1 MTRVLAVILA
11 RGGSKRVPRK
21 NVKPMLGVPLIGY
34 TCRAA
39 KACKLID
46 RLIVSSD
53 DDEIMETGRQYGA
66 DVPFRRPP
74 DISED
79 VASELA
85 VVHALDFAENEEG
98 KKYDIVVTLQPTS
111 PFVRPEDIDACV
123 KKLIDTK
130 AASCI
135 TAHATAHPPEW
146 LFDVSEDGEAT
157 PFMSGRVQGDRG
169 VIQALPIRYL
179 PDGAA
184 YATRAHLLR
193 ERSELMPSPMHMV
206 IVDDERAVEIDTPL
220 DWIIVE
226 AVGKHY
232 GFKPAGE
239 E

>member
-21 NVKPMLGVPLIGY
+21 NVKLMLGVPLIGY
-34 TCRAA
+34 TCCAA

-46 RLIVSSD
+46 RVIVSSD
-53 DDEIMETGRQYGA
+53 DDEIMEAGRQYGA

-85 VVHALDFAENEEG
+85 SIHALDFAEEEEG
-98 KKYDIVVTLQPTS
+98 ERYDIVVTLQPTS

-123 KKLIDTK
+123 QMLIDGD

-135 TAHATAHPPEW
+135 TAHATPHPPEW
-146 LFDVSEDGEAT
+146 LYEVDEKGEAT

-169 VIQALPIRYL
+169 VIQALRTRYV

-184 YATRAHLLR
+184 YATRANLLR
-193 ERSELMPSPMHMV
+193 ERSELMPAPTYMV
-206 IVDDERAVEIDTPL
+206 VVDEERAVEIDTPL

-232 GFKPAGE
+232 GFEPAVE
-239 E
+239 N